1 MTVPADATERD
12 REDGRAREDG
22 REGGVLDR
30 RDRRALREEMVV
42 VEDAP
47 DLYHVYGEDG
57 TRYVVDSREGACTC
71 PDFQYRAVECKHI
84 RRARLETGEYD
95 AGALAADVEEA
106 IDAVD
111 AEIERLAARR
121 ADLVTLRNAVERFE

>member
-1 MTVPADATERD
+1 MTVPANATERD
-12 REDGRAREDG
+12 REDG

-30 RDRRALREEMVV
+30 RDRRALLEELVV
-42 VEDAP
+42 VEDAL

-57 TRYVVDSREGACTC
+57 TRYVVDTREGACTC
-71 PDFQYRAVECKHI
+71 PDFQYRAVECKHL
-84 RRARLETGEYD
+84 RRARFETGEAD
-95 AGALAADVEEA
+95 PAALAAEVEDA

>member
-1 MTVPADATERD
+1 M
-12 REDGRAREDG
+12 
-22 REGGVLDR
+22 LDR
-30 RDRRALREEMVV
+30 RDRRALREAMVV

-57 TRYVVDSREGACTC
+57 SRYVVDTREGACTC
-71 PDFQYRAVECKHI
+71 PDFRYRAVECKHV
-84 RRARLETGEYD
+84 RRARLETGGAE
-95 AGALAADVEEA
+95 AAALAADVEAA
-106 IDAVD
+106 IEAVD